1 MPSANSRAHES
12 TDVALNSHPSSQLAA
27 QLTCTHLYHWPG
39 RFSIRADWL
48 LLFARFAPAPLV
60 GWGCD
65 IAAHSLGADPVVKY
79 VIPLYQNAG
88 PEQADLEMC
97 VCVCGGYA
105 CKLITAQVSCISKP
119 RIWAL
124 SYCLAKG
131 YAW

>member
-97 VCVCGGYA
+97 VCA
-105 CKLITAQVSCISKP
+105 CVGVMHASS
-119 RIWAL
+119 
-124 SYCLAKG
+124 
-131 YAW
+131 